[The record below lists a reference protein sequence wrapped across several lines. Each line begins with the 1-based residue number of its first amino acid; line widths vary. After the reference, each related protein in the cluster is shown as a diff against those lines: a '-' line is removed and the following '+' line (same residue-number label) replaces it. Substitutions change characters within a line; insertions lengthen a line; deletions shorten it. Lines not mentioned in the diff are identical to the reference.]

1 MELFNQLFA
10 RKIVPVVVL
19 EQASLASD
27 LAGALIDG
35 GLPVAEVTFRTDA
48 AEQAISIMATHPE
61 MIVGAGTVL
70 TVEQVKR
77 AVEAGA
83 RYIVSPGTSRAVVE
97 YCLNNSIPIL
107 PGAVTASEIMTLL
120 DYGIDTVKFFPAGAN
135 GGPGAIKAL
144 SAPFTSVRFV
154 PTGGINAANIN
165 DYLSLPSVP
174 AAGGSWM
181 VNPQLIASADF
192 SRIRDLTKTAVAQ
205 TGGKE

>member
-19 EQASLASD
+19 EQASSASD

-120 DYGIDTVKFFPAGAN
+120 DYGIDTVKFFPAGTN

-181 VNPQLIASADF
+181 VNPQLIAAADF
-192 SRIRDLTKTAVAQ
+192 SRIRDLTKTAVTQ

>member
-19 EQASLASD
+19 EQASSASD

-77 AVEAGA
+77 AVGAGA

-97 YCLNNSIPIL
+97 YCLSNSIPIL

-120 DYGIDTVKFFPAGAN
+120 DYGIDTVKFFPAGTN

-181 VNPQLIASADF
+181 VNPQLIAAADF

>member
-19 EQASLASD
+19 EQASSASD

-97 YCLNNSIPIL
+97 YCLSNSIPVL

-120 DYGIDTVKFFPAGAN
+120 DYGIDTVKFFPAGTN

-181 VNPQLIASADF
+181 VNPQLIAAADF